1 MAHIKKGDTVYI
13 LTGSDKGKKG
23 VVIAICSKKDT
34 VKVQGIALKTRHI
47 KPRRSGDKG
56 SIRTEEG
63 FIHISNV
70 MPVAQ

>member
-23 VVIAICSKKDT
+23 TVLDLCFKKDT
-34 VKVQGIALKTRHI
+34 VKVQGVALKTRHI

-56 SIRTEEG
+56 SIRTEESY
-63 FIHISNV
+63 IHISNV
-70 MPVAQ
+70 IRVAQ

>member
-13 LTGSDKGKKG
+13 LTGKDKGKKG
-23 VVIAICSKKDT
+23 VVIAVLPKNDT

-56 SIRTEEG
+56 SIKTEECY
-63 FIHISNV
+63 IHISNV
-70 MPVAQ
+70 MPSAQ